1 MRSPIVWVAAFVFV
15 AVIALGWRQF
25 VAWWYDDIGNIALA
39 RADTVR
45 ARDLFEKGLAL
56 APASRLLREDRGRA
70 LLDEDPAAA
79 LRDFTQAACGA
90 PCIAEAGDAQA
101 RLGNM
106 DAAVADY
113 LNAKAANRL
122 AAAVDNMAAAGK
134 FDEAI
139 ALETALSQRLGDD
152 ILLRA
157 DLAASQARIG
167 KFAEAAAY
175 ANPARATAYRARA
188 IDAYARASALAPFNE
203 GYLLSLGFAQMNW
216 GDKRAARDTFA
227 KVLAHHPHQADAE
240 QALQRLKLPPPAP
253 GASG

>member
-1 MRSPIVWVAAFVFV
+1 MRSWSAWVAALALV
-15 AVIALGWRQF
+15 AVIALGWRVF
-25 VAWWYDDIGNIALA
+25 VAWWYDDFGNIALA
-39 RADTVR
+39 RGDDAR
-45 ARDLFEKGLAL
+45 ARALFEKGLGL
-56 APASRLLREDRGRA
+56 APESRLLREDRGRA
-70 LLDEDPAAA
+70 LLDEDPGAA
-79 LRDFTQAACGA
+79 LRDFTDAACGA
-90 PCIAEAGDAQA
+90 PCVAEAGDAQA

-113 LNAKAANRL
+113 LDAKAANRL
-122 AAAVDNMAAAGK
+122 AATADGMAAAGK

-157 DLAASQARIG
+157 DLAASQARVG
-167 KFAEAAAY
+167 KFAETAAR
-175 ANPARATAYRARA
+175 ANPARAAAYRARA

-227 KVLAHHPHQADAE
+227 KVLARHPHQADAE
-240 QALQRLKLPPPAP
+240 QALQLLKLASPAP
-253 GASG
+253 GTSG